1 MAPSAAGA
9 AFWSHARRRAKRFA
23 RRPNAAGNVQ
33 YWRCRL
39 ETGDWGLETRV
50 VLTLIK
56 VIRAALILLLL
67 AIFLAQLLA
76 PAVTAVQRRV
86 LTRRRRPIARAWAIA
101 AVYVT

>member
-23 RRPNAAGNVQ
+23 RRPNPAGNVQ
-33 YWRCRL
+33 YWRCRLETGDWRL

-86 LTRRRRPIARAWAIA
+86 LTRRRRP
-101 AVYVT
+101 